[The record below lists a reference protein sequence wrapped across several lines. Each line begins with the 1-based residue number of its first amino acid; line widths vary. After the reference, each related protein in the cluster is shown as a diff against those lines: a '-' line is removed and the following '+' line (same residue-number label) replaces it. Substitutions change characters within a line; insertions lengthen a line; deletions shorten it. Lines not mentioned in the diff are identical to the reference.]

1 MKRRNFISRVSIGGA
16 GAATLAACGQSQS
29 PSSEVSSTESTT
41 TSEQPVV
48 QWRMPTSW
56 PKESEVLYGSATKL
70 CQRISEMTDGR
81 FSIIPYEAGELV
93 EGLEILD
100 AIQTGKAECGH
111 TTSNY
116 YFDKSP
122 ALAFAT
128 SVPFGLTARQQYAWL
143 YSGGGLE
150 LIQEIHKGFGVTY
163 FPAAT
168 VGANMGGWFRKE
180 INSVEDL
187 KGLKMRIPGLG
198 AEVISRLGVE
208 AKILPADKIFEA
220 MESGELDAVE
230 WSVPY
235 NDEKL
240 GLNRVAP
247 YYYYPSWWEPG
258 VVIDVLISLDAW
270 NQLPRHYQTIF
281 RTAASEIALTSMSEF
296 MALNSDAIERITR
309 SGTKVLPIKTEILDA
324 AHKEAFAFYEE
335 LSAKDST
342 FKAVYEQWLEFRKKI
357 YRWDLINETSYAN
370 YTFNALEDAAS

>member
-1 MKRRNFISRVSIGGA
+1 MRLRNFFNQIAIGGL
-16 GAATLAACGQSQS
+16 GAAGLAACSNPSQTS
-29 PSSEVSSTESTT
+29 DSQVAETEFSSK
-41 TSEQPVV
+41 QPFI
-48 QWRMPTSW
+48 QWKMPTSW
-56 PKESEVLYGSATKL
+56 PKEAEMLYGSAAKL

-81 FSIIPYEAGELV
+81 FSITPYEAGELV
-93 EGLEILD
+93 EGLDILD
-100 AIQTGKAECGH
+100 ALQTGKAECGH

-150 LIQEIHKGFGVTY
+150 LIQDIHQDLGVMY

-187 KGLKMRIPGLG
+187 KGLKMRIPGMG
-198 AEVISRLGVE
+198 AKVIARLGVE
-208 AKILPADKIFEA
+208 PKVLSADAIFTA
-220 MESGELDAVE
+220 METGELDAVE

-240 GLNRVAP
+240 GLNRVASH
-247 YYYYPSWWEPG
+247 YYYPSWWEPG

-270 NQLPRHYQTIF
+270 NQLPMSYQVAF
-281 RTAASEIALTSMSEF
+281 KTAATEIALTSMSEF
-296 MALNSDAIERITR
+296 ITLNSDAIERIKR
-309 SGTKVLPIKTEILDA
+309 YGTKILPMSEEILDA
-324 AHKEAFAFYEE
+324 AYKEAFDLYDE
-335 LSAKDST
+335 LSAQDET
-342 FKAVYEQWLEFRKKI
+342 FKKVYEHWREFRNKV
-357 YRWDLINETSYAN
+357 YRWDLINEISYAN
-370 YTFNALEDAAS
+370 YTFNSI